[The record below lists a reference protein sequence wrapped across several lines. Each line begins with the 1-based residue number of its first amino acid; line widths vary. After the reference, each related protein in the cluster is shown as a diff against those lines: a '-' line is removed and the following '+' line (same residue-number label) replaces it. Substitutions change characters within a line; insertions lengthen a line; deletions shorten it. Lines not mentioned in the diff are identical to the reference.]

1 MKICV
6 LVKQV
11 PGSDSPLKIS
21 DDQSWINEENVN
33 FITNESD
40 SYAVEEALQLKEKL
54 GEGEVVAVSLG
65 PERTQRTIREALSK
79 GADRGI
85 HIEESYPYA
94 SDPLQIAK
102 TFASV
107 LEGEQFDLILSGLQS
122 DDFGF
127 GQVGVILGEMLGM
140 STATLVME
148 TELADGKMKVKREL
162 EAGWFQWVNLDLPA
176 SISIQS
182 GINTPRYPSLKGIMG
197 AKKKEMNKVS
207 VDSNNE
213 ARQSILKVYIP
224 KKTKRTEMIE
234 GTVDHQVE
242 RLVEV
247 FKKDLGIL

>member
-1 MKICV
+1 M
-6 LVKQV
+6 
-11 PGSDSPLKIS
+11 
-21 DDQSWINEENVN
+21 
-33 FITNESD
+33 
-40 SYAVEEALQLKEKL
+40 
-54 GEGEVVAVSLG
+54 
-65 PERTQRTIREALSK
+65 
-79 GADRGI
+79 
-85 HIEESYPYA
+85 
-94 SDPLQIAK
+94 
-102 TFASV
+102 
-107 LEGEQFDLILSGLQS
+107 QS

-140 STATLVME
+140 STATLVMA

-213 ARQSILKVYIP
+213 ARQSISKVYIP